1 MIKEFNEVIK
11 SRKILLAFF
20 DVLFLI
26 LPGVAMIFIFKRDL
40 FTELDWLKLTLLS
53 ASIVAPLAFV
63 NALLISSS
71 ENINLKEKDG
81 FFQALS
87 ESLIVTG
94 VALYTIPLVG
104 YLFNAPLKSGL
115 IVAAIYEAGFSAR
128 IIIKDE
134 IKRRR
139 ERKSRS

>member
-26 LPGVAMIFIFKRDL
+26 VPGVAMIFIFKRDL

-53 ASIVAPLAFV
+53 ASIVAPLAFI
-63 NALLISSS
+63 NALLISAS
-71 ENINLKEKDG
+71 ENINLKERDG

-94 VALYTIPLVG
+94 IALYSVSLAG
-104 YLFNAPLKSGL
+104 YLFNLSLKPGL
-115 IVAAIYEAGFSAR
+115 IVAALYESGFGAWVL
-128 IIIKDE
+128 IKDKTRE
-134 IKRRR
+134 RR
-139 ERKSRS
+139 ENRSKS